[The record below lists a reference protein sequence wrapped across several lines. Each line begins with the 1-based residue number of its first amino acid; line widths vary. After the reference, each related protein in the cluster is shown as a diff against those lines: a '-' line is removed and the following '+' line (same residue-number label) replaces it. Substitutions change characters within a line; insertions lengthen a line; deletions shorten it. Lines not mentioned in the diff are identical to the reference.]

1 MKIVTADEMRE
12 IDRRAIEV
20 VGIPGVVLMENA
32 GRAVSETIKDLLWH
46 LENPRVCIFAGKGNN
61 GGDGFVIARHLANSG
76 FRVKTFLLGEKGQ
89 VQGDAKINLDILQ
102 SMGMDVEELSRD
114 GLPTA

>member
-46 LENPRVCIFAGKGNN
+46 LENPRVC
-61 GGDGFVIARHLANSG
+61 
-76 FRVKTFLLGEKGQ
+76 
-89 VQGDAKINLDILQ
+89 
-102 SMGMDVEELSRD
+102 
-114 GLPTA
+114 